1 MPITPN
7 QPTLLIDRIET
18 AEFDQQMQDRLDEV
32 VGDLKKPPSEHIKAW
47 RAHERSTIDAL
58 GRNPAPRGMDYNL
71 YTDCVKHL
79 RTARGLMDT
88 ITDKHLRRLYGRT
101 PRQVPRHALGILGY
115 AVGFRYLRGLE
126 SVTSRMPEQLRA
138 EFSRER
144 DEFLRTFSA
153 AADAAH
159 LLNDAGQCPQAVES
173 VIQMFQ
179 RELRCLAV
187 WFGRLGD
194 QVTAD
199 WLDSQLR

>member
-7 QPTLLIDRIET
+7 KPPLLIDRIET

-58 GRNPAPRGMDYNL
+58 GRNPEPRRMDYNL
-71 YTDCVKHL
+71 YTECVKCL
-79 RTARGLMDT
+79 RIARALMDT
-88 ITDKHLRRLYGRT
+88 ITDKHLRRLHGYP
-101 PRQVPRHALGILGY
+101 PRRVPRHVLEVLTY
-115 AVGFRYLRGLE
+115 AAGFHYLRGLE
-126 SVTSRMPEQLRA
+126 SITCRLPEQLRA

-144 DEFLRTFSA
+144 EEFLRSFSA

-187 WFGRLGD
+187 WFERLGD